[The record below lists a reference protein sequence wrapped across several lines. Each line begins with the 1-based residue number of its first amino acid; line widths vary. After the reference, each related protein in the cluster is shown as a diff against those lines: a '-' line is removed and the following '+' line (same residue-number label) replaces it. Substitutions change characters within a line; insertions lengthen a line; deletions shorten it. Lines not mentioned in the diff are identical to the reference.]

1 MKMGKHQ
8 ANHKS
13 NVTTGR
19 EAGGNDVEQSHVK
32 FHEPPTSSS
41 QHGACVSVS
50 RYSSGSTITPNDSFD
65 EQQQTFPGVI

>member
-1 MKMGKHQ
+1 MGKRQ

-13 NVTTGR
+13 NLTRGR
-19 EAGGNDVEQSHVK
+19 EAGGNDVEQSHMK

-50 RYSSGSTITPNDSFD
+50 RYSHGREHSSYFNPIL
-65 EQQQTFPGVI
+65 FPVIL

>member
-1 MKMGKHQ
+1 VKMGKHQ

-13 NVTTGR
+13 NVTRGR

-32 FHEPPTSSS
+32 FHEPLTSSS

-50 RYSSGSTITPNDSFD
+50 RYSNGREHSSYFNPILFSVTL
-65 EQQQTFPGVI
+65 